1 MLADEEEEGISVL
14 DDDQA
19 REDAKQGG
27 GDSDD
32 EQIEEKPENGVGEAN
47 GDRELRDDEI
57 AELMEIDSD

>member
-14 DDDQA
+14 DDVQV

-27 GDSDD
+27 GGSDD